1 MTDAFVGIDVA
12 FAKRK
17 RLPPCFFH
25 SSGRRVAKSSTCRRG
40 NAPRPGGE
48 DNRPVIG
55 NPESALE
62 V

>member
-48 DNRPVIG
+48 DNRPRHR
-55 NPESALE
+55 ES
-62 V
+62 